1 MFTSLAPTA
10 LTLAQLTYWIK
21 PMIENLTNPGVDP
34 VDGNLVRKI
43 YPNGTTVVEE
53 YHTPVDPGPAP
64 TVYKILTKL
73 QAIERLMVD
82 GGMTPA
88 ELVTAKAD
96 PNLAFYWMIWEFA
109 GTDDVNRASPNTAA
123 VLAALRDNSYIT
135 QAELDAIMANWPTE

>member
-1 MFTSLAPTA
+1 MRYAQINTDNICVSVSDLKGEVTAPH
-10 LTLAQLTYWIK
+10 
-21 PMIENLTNPGVDP
+21 MIAIADDAFPIGKKWQNSTWVD
-34 VDGNLVRKI
+34 
-43 YPNGTTVVEE
+43 
-53 YHTPVDPGPAP
+53 GPAP
-64 TVYKILTKL
+64 AASYKILTKL

-96 PNLAFYWMIWEFA
+96 ANLAFYWMIWEFA